1 MFGRTLRDS
10 EFFYKFLLQPRQASF
25 NPLDSGPEGSA
36 AIPTGKPWAAGQQL
50 IRINPALPGAPAQA
64 QPRVQHLQLGTGQG
78 APRGALHPHSL
89 QGQLQSLGPTREA
102 CPRDIT
108 VQIMCP
114 QNLLKVSPPVS
125 AGRDSHTRTSQQF
138 AVSLGLEL

>member
-64 QPRVQHLQLGTGQG
+64 QQLGTGRE
-78 APRGALHPHSL
+78 PHEEPLHPHSL

-138 AVSLGLEL
+138 AVSLALEL